1 MGITEASYTMII
13 SKFNTTAF
21 MKKDNQWTEL
31 IEYLENLHAL
41 DATDKKSEA
50 QKKANNMSET
60 KTKSKSK
67 GHWTGSKGK
76 KSTKKREIHTNPEI
90 SSHFCCHLSVQRYD
104 DILNLLLLY
113 DDLIWYNTRYL
124 SY

>member
-50 QKKANNMSET
+50 QKKVMISQKIRLNPILKIIGLAV
-60 KTKSKSK
+60 
-67 GHWTGSKGK
+67 KGK
-76 KSTKKREIHTNPEI
+76 SQPKRGKCPPTQKPPATAG
-90 SSHFCCHLSVQRYD
+90 V
-104 DILNLLLLY
+104 
-113 DDLIWYNTRYL
+113 IWVFKDMMTYL
-124 SY
+124 TYYCYMMI